1 MKQYSVVNMDIVASR
16 MVKDRERLQNNL
28 NGYISQMNNKFSSIL
43 VAPITITLGDEW
55 QLITNKPSEAYNLV
69 HEFQQLLWKD
79 NVDLYAGIGIGRLST
94 PPHEDV
100 RNMDGSCFHAARDAI
115 NVTKNMSKLKNKYS
129 INKLNKVFL
138 LTQSLTNREFDFDI
152 LEFYFNSK
160 PIQMQ
165 MEPFAEEVAAT
176 REIEDGV
183 TEPVFVNNMI
193 IEKTLNLII
202 ENNEILK
209 AKMTGKQKAIYINY
223 IKQGSY
229 RKVVEFMEQT
239 SKETIGG
246 ISQKLN
252 NASYFT
258 IQRNQQLVSILLG
271 RYCGMGV

>member
-1 MKQYSVVNMDIVASR
+1 
-16 MVKDRERLQNNL
+16 MVKDRESLQNNL
-28 NGYISQMNNKFSSIL
+28 SSYINEINNKFENIL
-43 VAPITITLGDEW
+43 VAPIAITLGDEW

-79 NVDLYAGIGIGRLST
+79 KVDLYAGIGIGGLST
-94 PPHEDV
+94 PPHKDV

-115 NVTKNMSKLKNKYS
+115 NVIKNMSKLKNKYS
-129 INKLNKVFL
+129 VNKLNKVFL
-138 LTQSLTNREFDFDI
+138 LTQSLTERGFNFDV
-152 LEFYFNSK
+152 LEFYFHSK
-160 PIQMQ
+160 PMK
-165 MEPFAEEVAAT
+165 MEHFTEEVAVT

-183 TEPVFVNNMI
+183 TEPIFANNLI
-193 IEKTLNLII
+193 LEKTLNLII

-209 AKMTGKQKAIYINY
+209 AKMTDKQKTIYINY

-229 RKVVEFMEQT
+229 RKVVEFMEQA

-258 IQRNQQLVSILLG
+258 IQRNQQLVSMLLDS
-271 RYCGMGV
+271 YCGMGV

>member
-16 MVKDRERLQNNL
+16 MVEDRERLQNNL
-28 NGYISQMNNKFSSIL
+28 NSYISQMNNKFCNIL

-69 HEFQQLLWKD
+69 HEFQQLVWKD
-79 NVDLYAGIGIGRLST
+79 NVDLYAGIGIGGLST
-94 PPHEDV
+94 LPHEDV
-100 RNMDGSCFHAARDAI
+100 RNMDGPCFHAARDAI
-115 NVTKNMSKLKNKYS
+115 NVIKNMSKLKNKYS

-160 PIQMQ
+160 PMQ

-176 REIEDGV
+176 REIEDSI
-183 TEPVFVNNMI
+183 TEPIFVNNII
-193 IEKTLNLII
+193 IERTLNLII

-252 NASYFT
+252 SASYFT
-258 IQRNQQLVSILLG
+258 IQRNQQLVSILLE